1 MDVPRVSR
9 GGVAGVESRVGGLC
23 DVTHTGVFEVGAPP
37 GGTRVAAENWRKDK
51 QNTNK

>member
-37 GGTRVAAENWRKDK
+37 GSNRVAAEIWREDK